1 MRSLIGHKKDVYA
14 VAFSPDSR
22 LLASA
27 STDKSNKLWNVASGR
42 EIRTVPSVAIETG
55 LALWRSVPMAAYWAS
70 GSWDK
75 TVKIWEVETGHE
87 IETLAG
93 HTRHIY
99 TVAFDRDGQWL
110 ASGSEDGKIKLWK
123 VRALGRQSAE
133 TRF

>member
-27 STDKSNKLWNVASGR
+27 STDKSNKLWNVVSGR

-93 HTRHIY
+93 HTR
-99 TVAFDRDGQWL
+99 
-110 ASGSEDGKIKLWK
+110 
-123 VRALGRQSAE
+123 
-133 TRF
+133 